1 MKDRRFEKKIEISER
16 WFSDV
21 YLTRVF
27 KCWLCKIPV
36 IYFRLV
42 SISKMYIIEQSILVQ
57 KIIADGCIVNVVIRY
72 ALNWFIGNIAYF
84 CWKCWFSEIC
94 HNTIDLRNFLF
105 GNYLSPPSYP
115 LRHILNSLSFRQ
127 IFSSRPTKAHL
138 GWKTNNDYIFL
149 SRSDKTLK
157 IELVII
163 CKNALALVYS
173 FFLSPSHSY
182 PV

>member
-1 MKDRRFEKKIEISER
+1 MFEVVWFLWVNQRGVEIIDILLPSVVWKVDVLKKKIEISER

-36 IYFRLV
+36 IYVRLV
-42 SISKMYIIEQSILVQ
+42 SIWKMYIIEQSILVQ

-105 GNYLSPPSYP
+105 SNYLSPHPTPSGT
-115 LRHILNSLSFRQ
+115 F
-127 IFSSRPTKAHL
+127 
-138 GWKTNNDYIFL
+138 
-149 SRSDKTLK
+149 
-157 IELVII
+157 
-163 CKNALALVYS
+163 
-173 FFLSPSHSY
+173 
-182 PV
+182 